1 MSVATLLWES
11 DRLSYDRRIQFS
23 FNSMQPQFEVEYL
36 TDKAGQP
43 KAVVIPIEL
52 WKQLFPQEDLSTEEI
67 VERIEDYCLSRA
79 MDEAE
84 NSPLLDRDAALA
96 FLEE

>member
-1 MSVATLLWES
+1 
-11 DRLSYDRRIQFS
+11 
-23 FNSMQPQFEVEYL
+23 MQPQFDLEYL
-36 TDKAGQP
+36 TDKSGQP

-52 WKQLFPQEDLSTEEI
+52 WNQLFPQEDLSTEEI
-67 VERIEDYCLSRA
+67 VEGIEDYCLSRA

-96 FLEE
+96 YLEAPFPDRATTYS

>member
-1 MSVATLLWES
+1 
-11 DRLSYDRRIQFS
+11 
-23 FNSMQPQFEVEYL
+23 MQSQFEVEYL

-84 NSPLLDRDAALA
+84 NSPLLDVQYRQL
-96 FLEE
+96 FLKDLKKLKN

>member
-1 MSVATLLWES
+1 
-11 DRLSYDRRIQFS
+11 
-23 FNSMQPQFEVEYL
+23 MQPQFEVEYL

-52 WKQLFPQEDLSTEEI
+52 WNQLFPQEDLSTEEM
-67 VERIEDYCLSRA
+67 VEAIEDYCLSRA
-79 MDEAE
+79 MNDAE

-96 FLEE
+96 YLEE